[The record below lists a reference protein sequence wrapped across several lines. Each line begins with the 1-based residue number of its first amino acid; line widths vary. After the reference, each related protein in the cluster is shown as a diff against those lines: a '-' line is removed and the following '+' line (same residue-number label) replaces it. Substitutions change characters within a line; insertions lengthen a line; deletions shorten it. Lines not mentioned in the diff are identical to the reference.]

1 MKEGN
6 QFEQADPKNT
16 DRALTSEEMMKEPEE
31 FAEQMRK
38 LMKLV
43 GEGKVTDEVKYD
55 EKTGD
60 IVGRIKKD
68 EKGGETVFGKK
79 KRTIDFLIK
88 HLDDFFHLPKRQSR
102 PSLRL
107 S

>member
-60 IVGRIKKD
+60 IVLRIMKD
-68 EKGGETVFGKK
+68 AKTGETVFWEDE
-79 KRTIDFLIK
+79 RTIDILIK
-88 HLDDFFHLPKRQSR
+88 QLDESFLGEN
-102 PSLRL
+102 
-107 S
+107 

>member
-6 QFEQADPKNT
+6 QFEQAGPKNI
-16 DRALTSEEMMKEPEE
+16 DRALMPDEIMKEPKE
-31 FAEQMRK
+31 FAEQMKK

-60 IVGRIKKD
+60 IVGRLMKD
-68 EKGGETVFGKK
+68 AKTGETVFWEDE
-79 KRTIDFLIK
+79 RLIDILIK
-88 HLDDFFHLPKRQSR
+88 QLDESFSGEN
-102 PSLRL
+102 
-107 S
+107 